1 MLVMFVSCLLVNF
14 GRLKE
19 QLHSH
24 CGGGVVVWF
33 MLVMFVFCLLVTF
46 GRLKEQLHSHCGGV

>member
-24 CGGGVVVWF
+24 CGGGVVYAGHVCFLFAGYLWSIKR
-33 MLVMFVFCLLVTF
+33 TAP
-46 GRLKEQLHSHCGGV
+46 